1 MTAMIDRLTQ
11 VLLETNR
18 SIDAGTDILVA
29 MDVLGR
35 RISEIFSARGSL
47 LLQVGLFPVAVRL
60 LRHQGI
66 ASSEIDAWIE
76 RLNARIIDCISE
88 EPTPLTIEDGS
99 GNRLS
104 CIVIPVVQHTG
115 QWVVLLIVD
124 VPDRMGCDAPC
135 LVLGRMFDTYGTA
148 LRVAW
153 RYSRYF
159 DVFRNVSA
167 AIHAEEGTETILQT
181 IVRQASEAMAA
192 KGCIFWIVDDGRCH
206 IRHSA
211 MHGFSYTSLASVD
224 YETLCKLFTPNRDGL
239 VLIEDARYESRIPD
253 LERLGKKRVRS
264 ILGVPVS
271 IVDDCR
277 GILAVYFGQIKTP
290 VSREIDFLKALSE
303 QGALALQRAMRYD
316 RNMLETFRQT
326 IEGLA
331 LAIEAKDAT
340 THGHSQKVALFCRA
354 TALEMGLG
362 EKHAEMLYRAGLLH
376 DIGKIGIQDRHL
388 GKLGALNAREY
399 AIIQK
404 HPQIGASILQPLTF
418 LDDIV
423 PLVKYHHERFDGSGY
438 PEGLHGESIPLGA
451 RILAACD
458 CFETMISGR
467 TFIEAVSLPEAID
480 KLRRMSGKTL
490 DPAVVDAL
498 IRVIEHHPEDIHL
511 SKDALDVQPPEA
523 PDWIR
528 HFQQIF

>member
-1 MTAMIDRLTQ
+1 MIDRLTQ
-11 VLLETNR
+11 ALLETNR
-18 SIDAGTDILVA
+18 SIDSGMDVLDA
-29 MDVLGR
+29 MDVLGC
-35 RISEIFSARGSL
+35 RIAEILSARGSL
-47 LLQVGLFPVAVRL
+47 LFQVGLFPVSVHL
-60 LRHQGI
+60 LRQQGI
-66 ASSEIDAWIE
+66 GSIGTASWIQ
-76 RLNARIIDCISE
+76 RLNARILDCIPE
-88 EPTPLTIEDGS
+88 EPAHLTIEEDS
-99 GNRLS
+99 GNPFP
-104 CIVIPVVQHTG
+104 CIVVPLVQHAG
-115 QWVVLLIVD
+115 QWVVLLVIDVEDRVD
-124 VPDRMGCDAPC
+124 CDGCC
-135 LVLGRMFDTYGTA
+135 LALRRVFDTYGTA

-159 DVFRNVSA
+159 DVFRDVSA

-192 KGCIFWIVDDGRCH
+192 QGCIFWILDDGGRR
-206 IRHSA
+206 IQNSA

-224 YETLCKLFTPNRDGL
+224 YQTLCRLFAPNRDGL

-253 LERLGKKRVRS
+253 LERLGKKRVCTV
-264 ILGVPVS
+264 LGVPVS
-271 IVDDCR
+271 IVDDYR
-277 GILAVYFGQIKTP
+277 GILAVYFGQVKKP
-290 VSREIDFLKALSE
+290 VPREIGFLKALSE

-331 LAIEAKDAT
+331 LAIEAKDAI
-340 THGHSQKVALFCRA
+340 THGHSQKVALFCKA
-354 TALEMGLG
+354 TAMEMGLG
-362 EKHAEMLYRAGLLH
+362 ERQAEILYRAGLLH

-388 GKLGALNAREY
+388 GKLGVLNAREY
-399 AIIQK
+399 AVIQK
-404 HPQIGASILQPLTF
+404 HPQIGAAILQPLTF

-438 PEGLHGESIPLGA
+438 PEGLQGEAIPLGA
-451 RILAACD
+451 RVLAACD

-467 TFIEAVSLPEAID
+467 LYIEAVSLPEALC
-480 KLRRMSGKTL
+480 KLRQMAGKAL
-490 DPAVVDAL
+490 DPTVVDAL

-511 SKDALDVQPPEA
+511 SADDLNVQPPES

>member
-1 MTAMIDRLTQ
+1 MTAMNDRLTQ

-18 SIDAGTDILVA
+18 SIDAGADVLEA

-35 RISEIFSARGSL
+35 RMSEVLSAGGSL
-47 LLQVGLFPVAVRL
+47 LLQVSLFPVAVRP
-60 LRHQGI
+60 LRRQGI
-66 ASSEIDAWIE
+66 ASREIGEWIE
-76 RLNARIIDCISE
+76 RMSVRILDCISE
-88 EPTPLTIEDGS
+88 EPIPLTIEDEV
-99 GNRLS
+99 GNRHP
-104 CIVIPVVQHTG
+104 CIVVPVVQHSG
-115 QWVVLLIVD
+115 QWVVLLVVD
-124 VPDRMGCDAPC
+124 VPDRLDCDDCC
-135 LVLGRMFDTYGTA
+135 LALRSVFGTYGTA

-167 AIHAEEGTETILQT
+167 AIHAEEKTETILHT

-192 KGCIFWIVDDGRCH
+192 KGCIFWIVDDDRCCIQH
-206 IRHSA
+206 LA

-224 YETLCKLFTPNRDGL
+224 YETLCRLFRPNGDGL

-271 IVDDCR
+271 IVDGCR
-277 GILAVYFGQIKTP
+277 GILAVYFGQAKTP
-290 VSREIDFLKALSE
+290 VPREIDFLKALSE

-340 THGHSQKVALFCRA
+340 THGHSQKVATFCRA

-362 EKHAEMLYRAGLLH
+362 EKQAEMLYRAGLLH

-388 GKLGALNAREY
+388 GKLGALNAREF
-399 AIIQK
+399 AAIQK

-438 PEGLHGESIPLGA
+438 PEGLHGEAIPLGA

-467 TFIEAVSLPEAID
+467 IFIESVSLPEAIE
-480 KLRRMSGKTL
+480 KLRQMAGKTL

-511 SKDALDVQPPEA
+511 SRDALDVQPPET
-523 PDWIR
+523 PDWFR